1 MLRLEDLGRTEP
13 TMYTCREQEMAG
25 TVIYLVSPAGCYTTG
40 EEILTDGGYIAVN
53 PSMR

>member
-1 MLRLEDLGRTEP
+1 
-13 TMYTCREQEMAG
+13 MYLIVFAHREKEMAG
-25 TVIYLVSPAGCYTTG
+25 TVIYLVSPAGSYTTG